1 MAGILDSKTR
11 IFDSVVTDQ
20 GKSQIASGR
29 LRIEYV
35 SLTDGATY
43 YEADAV
49 SGSTDA
55 TDRIY
60 FEATSRPQDFIT
72 FETDDSGQ
80 LLGYNID
87 PSLTLM
93 GGELFKKDGESAD
106 VNSFKFVSGSGDFAS
121 LSSGLLT
128 SSIDNFKN
136 LYMIGTLAGDD
147 TKRNFSL
154 SQNDTTYTIINT
166 FPWIQGPSEMV
177 TNIDSIS
184 PLFTDDRLTH
194 IPNFKFLPPLGN
206 EPVTNPFDI
215 YTEPTGSLLA
225 KPPDDYVMLNRPTEL
240 TYEDLMIHLNGEGS
254 EGLDPDSFTDTDS
267 STLTPWTSGVRAGAI
282 QAGDPLPEAFGQ
294 QTGVIN
300 LSTLEVARERF
311 NLYFTETSVGNN
323 IVMQLFEIN
332 NNQLNFTKLDV
343 IDYGEFS
350 ISDDIRPN
358 KHIFFAGK
366 IFLDAQGIPTFVNL
380 FTIILD

>member
-1 MAGILDSKTR
+1 MAGILDNKTR

-29 LRIEYV
+29 MKIEYV

-55 TDRIY
+55 SDRIY

-87 PSLTLM
+87 PTLTLM
-93 GGELFKKDGESAD
+93 GGELFKKDGTSSD
-106 VNSFKFVSGSGDFAS
+106 VNEFKFVSGSGDFAS
-121 LSSGLLT
+121 LSSGILT

-136 LYMIGTLAGDD
+136 LYMLGTIVGDD

-154 SQNDTTYTIINT
+154 SQTDITYTILNT
-166 FPWIQGPSEMV
+166 FPWIEGPSEMV

-206 EPVTNPFDI
+206 EPATDPFDI
-215 YTEPTGSLLA
+215 NLEPTGSLLA

-254 EGLDPDSFTDTDS
+254 EGIDPDSLTDS
-267 STLTPWTSGVRAGAI
+267 DTSTLTPWTSGVRAGAVT
-282 QAGDPLPEAFGQ
+282 AGDPLPEVFGQ

-300 LSTLEVARERF
+300 LSTLEVARERHSI
-311 NLYFTETSVGNN
+311 YFTETSVSNN

-332 NNQLNFTKLDV
+332 QNQLNFTKLDV
-343 IDYGEFS
+343 IDYGEFVV
-350 ISDDIRPN
+350 DDARPN
-358 KHIFFAGK
+358 KRIFFAGK